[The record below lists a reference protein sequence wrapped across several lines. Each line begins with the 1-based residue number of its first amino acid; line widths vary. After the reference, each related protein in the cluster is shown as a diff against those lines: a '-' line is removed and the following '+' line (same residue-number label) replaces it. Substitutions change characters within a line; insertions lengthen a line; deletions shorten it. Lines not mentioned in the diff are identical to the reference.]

1 MNKGDLIN
9 RVCEKSFVTRKE
21 ADLIINI
28 ILESITHAVASG
40 DTVTLVGF
48 GSFRSRQRK
57 ARLGRNPKTGER
69 ILVASSRVAVF
80 SVGKYFKEKVN
91 QEW

>member
-57 ARLGRNPKTGER
+57 ARLGRNPKTGDTIQIPTR
-69 ILVASSRVAVF
+69 RVPVF
-80 SVGKYFKEKVN
+80 SAGKYFKNKVN
-91 QEW
+91 N